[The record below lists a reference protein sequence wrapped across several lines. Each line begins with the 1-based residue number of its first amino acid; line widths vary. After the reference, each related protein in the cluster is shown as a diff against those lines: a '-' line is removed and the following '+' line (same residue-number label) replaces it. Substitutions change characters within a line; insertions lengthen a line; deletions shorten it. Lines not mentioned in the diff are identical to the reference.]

1 MKNELRLMKFHNYFV
16 YILTNPK
23 KTTLYIGVTNDMA
36 RRLEEHSENA
46 GNPATFAGKY
56 FCHLLM
62 YYERFSSVEHAIAR
76 EKELKKWSRDK
87 KEALIESMNPH
98 WLPLNAE
105 VQEG

>member
-1 MKNELRLMKFHNYFV
+1 MIFHNYFV

-23 KTTLYIGVTNDMA
+23 KTTLYIGITNDIV
-36 RRLEEHSENA
+36 RRLEEHCENA

-87 KEALIESMNPH
+87 KDALINSTNPH
-98 WLPLNAE
+98 WFPLNIE
-105 VQEG
+105 VQEY